1 VLGLLRT
8 RRGRAAIAAALVA
21 GAALV
26 LVLARRGEAPD
37 GGGPDDETRRMLQA
51 LGYEQWAE
59 SAPAEGAGGV
69 LRSDPARAF
78 PGASLYSS
86 TPRASAQLVAL
97 DGSIVHR
104 WRDPAPRAK
113 GWDHV
118 ELGPDG
124 SLFAID
130 GNGVLL
136 KWSWDSRPLWRADL
150 AAHHDLAVADDGR
163 VLVLTQARRE
173 LRGASPAV
181 PIVDNAITTLSPDGE
196 RLGDFWLGELLA
208 PLLTAER
215 LAGVARHV
223 AAHPDPKDQDPQAL
237 DVFHTNSLAILPRDL
252 PGVGSRGDVLV
263 SVRGLDLLAVV
274 DLDPPRIVWSWG
286 PGALELQH
294 DASILEN
301 GRILV
306 FDNGRRRRWSRVLE
320 IDPRERRIV
329 WQYGAAPEQRF
340 FSAKRGGSQKL
351 PNGNVL
357 ITDSESARA
366 FEVTPAGEIVWE
378 FLNPEREGDKRAAIY
393 RMTRVAETPA
403 DPAGESRR

>member
-8 RRGRAAIAAALVA
+8 RRGRAALAAALGA
-21 GAALV
+21 GAV
-26 LVLARRGEAPD
+26 LAFALARRGEAPD
-37 GGGPDDETRRMLQA
+37 AGGPDAETRRMLQA

-59 SAPAEGAGGV
+59 SAPAEGEGGV

-86 TPRASAQLVAL
+86 TTRASAQLVAL
-97 DGSIVHR
+97 DGAIVHR
-104 WRDPAPRAK
+104 WQDPARRAK

-136 KWSWDSRPLWRADL
+136 KWTWDSRLAWRADL
-150 AAHHDLAVADDGR
+150 GAHHDLAVAEDGR
-163 VLVLTQARRE
+163 VLVLTQARRD
-173 LRGASPAV
+173 LPGASPPL
-181 PIVDNAITTLSPDGE
+181 PIVDNAITTLSARGE
-196 RLGDFWLGELLA
+196 RLADFWLGDVLG
-208 PLLTAER
+208 PLLP
-215 LAGVARHV
+215 AGRIADVARHV
-223 AAHPDPKDQDPQAL
+223 AAHPDPKDQDPKAL

-252 PGVGSRGDVLV
+252 PGVGERGDVLL
-263 SVRGLDLLAVV
+263 SVRGLDLVAVV
-274 DLDPPRIVWSWG
+274 DLDPPRIAWSWG
-286 PGALELQH
+286 PGELELQH

-301 GRILV
+301 GHFLV

-320 IDPRERRIV
+320 LDPRARRIV
-329 WQYGAAPEQRF
+329 WEYGSAPEQRF
-340 FSAKRGGSQKL
+340 FSAKRGGAQKL

-357 ITDSESARA
+357 VTDSESARA

-378 FLNPEREGDKRAAIY
+378 FLNPEREGARRAAIY
-393 RMTRVAETPA
+393 RMTRVPDALA
-403 DPAGESRR
+403 AGPGAGR